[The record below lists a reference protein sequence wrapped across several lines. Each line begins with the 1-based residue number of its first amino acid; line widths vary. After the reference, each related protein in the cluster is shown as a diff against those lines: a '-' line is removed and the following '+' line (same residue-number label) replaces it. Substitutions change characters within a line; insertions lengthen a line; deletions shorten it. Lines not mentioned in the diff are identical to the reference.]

1 VVISLVE
8 GLTVPHVGSVL
19 IGMPNRLTVVRKDY
33 TTSPGYIQPAWVAR
47 LTENKLGGS
56 PPKVPVFQYHG
67 TGDQLVQFAQAD
79 ALHKAYCAAGVQE
92 TWKTYDTDHIT
103 LVYTGNADV
112 LAFVKD
118 RIAGKPAASN
128 C

>member
-1 VVISLVE
+1 MFL
-8 GLTVPHVGSVL
+8 
-19 IGMPNRLTVVRKDY
+19 
-33 TTSPGYIQPAWVAR
+33 
-47 LTENKLGGS
+47 
-56 PPKVPVFQYHG
+56 YHA

-79 ALHKAYCAAGVQE
+79 AVHKTYCAAGVAE

-112 LAFVKD
+112 RAFVKD
-118 RIAGKPAASN
+118 RIAGKPATAA

>member
-1 VVISLVE
+1 
-8 GLTVPHVGSVL
+8 VPSTK
-19 IGMPNRLTVVRKDY
+19 IADY
-33 TTSPGYIQPAWVAR
+33 TTSPGYIRPAWVAR
-47 LTENKLGGS
+47 LNENKLGGS

-112 LAFVKD
+112 LTFVKD
-118 RIAGKPAASN
+118 RIAGKPAVSD